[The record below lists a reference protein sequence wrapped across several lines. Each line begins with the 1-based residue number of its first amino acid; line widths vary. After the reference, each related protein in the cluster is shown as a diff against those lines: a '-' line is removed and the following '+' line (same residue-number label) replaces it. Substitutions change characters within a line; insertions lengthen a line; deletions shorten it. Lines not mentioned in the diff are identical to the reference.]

1 MKKRF
6 ISIVLAVLTVITMI
20 FCLSGCKKVDDNFP
34 VTIGH
39 TKISDKPKNVA
50 ILSDNIADIVLY
62 MDEFESQI
70 CAISDSC
77 TQTELTKYLESV
89 GPETN
94 PSIDALTRS
103 GAEYVL
109 TDTPLSE
116 NIVDK
121 LQNKGIT
128 VLNFMMP
135 ENDEQLQT
143 IYNSLGK
150 FFGGKPDGEQTAEAA
165 YSRLFTTLESAARE
179 TEGSN
184 IVKVACYLYLNE
196 DNKLCTFNGTDCNGM
211 VLNYIGAVNVA
222 SNFGSE
228 IVDTSIL
235 SLSKPDYIF
244 FDNQEVLDF
253 LRNDPQ
259 LSKLS
264 AVKDNRTLMIPREN
278 LERMGETLI
287 DTQKSML
294 SFIYDLNTDKETSPD
309 ESNAVSY
316 AENYGIT
323 IEDGVMYQYLDDAED
338 IKIIQQRL
346 MDLGYLVLEDS
357 TPTTYFGQK
366 TEEAVRAFQDANGL
380 ESTGIVNRTTLNK
393 LFLST
398 TLSVTGQT
406 VEPPKKPA
414 TTTPESTEPTEPATS
429 LTPSNNPDKTYD
441 IDLTLRKD
449 FEVNYDEGFED
460 VRVIQER
467 LHDLGFFTPEE
478 DYYTNIYGNQTAES
492 FKLFEA
498 ANGLEVDGIASY
510 EDLLV
515 LFPNNN
521 PNQ

>member
-6 ISIVLAVLTVITMI
+6 ISIILAILTLLTMTM
-20 FCLSGCKKVDDNFP
+20 CLSGCKKTDDNFP

-39 TKISDKPKNVA
+39 TEINDRPKNVA
-50 ILSDNIADIVLY
+50 VLSDNLADIILY

-77 TQTELTKYLESV
+77 TQTDLTKYLESV
-89 GPETN
+89 GSETN
-94 PSIDALTRS
+94 PSIDDLVRS

-109 TDTPLSE
+109 TDTPLSDK
-116 NIVDK
+116 IVEKLEDK
-121 LQNKGIT
+121 GMT
-128 VLNFMMP
+128 VLNFMIP
-135 ENDEQLQT
+135 ENDEQLEVV
-143 IYNSLGK
+143 YNTLGT
-150 FFGGKPDGEQTAEAA
+150 FFGGKPDGKQTAEAA
-165 YSRLFTTLESAARE
+165 YSRLFSTLETAVKQ

-196 DNKLCTFNGTDCNGM
+196 EGKLCTFNGSDCNGM
-211 VLNYIGAVNVA
+211 VLDYIGAVNVA
-222 SNFGSE
+222 SNFGNE

-244 FDNQEVLDF
+244 FDNQEVLNL
-253 LRNDPQ
+253 LRSDPQ

-264 AVKDNRTLMIPREN
+264 AVKENHTLMIPKEN

-287 DTQKSML
+287 ETQKSML
-294 SFIYDLNTDKETSPD
+294 SFIYDIPMGENTTPD
-309 ESNAVSY
+309 ESDATSY

-323 IEDGVMYQYLDDAED
+323 ITDTMYQYLDDAED
-338 IKIIQQRL
+338 IRIIQQRL
-346 MDLGYLVLEDS
+346 MDLGYLVLEDN

-366 TEEAVRAFQDANGL
+366 TEEAVRDFQDANGI

-398 TLSVTGQT
+398 TLSKSGQT

-414 TTTPESTEPTEPATS
+414 ATTPAETEPTESANP
-429 LTPSNNPDKTYD
+429 LTPSNDPNKTYD

-478 DYYTNIYGNQTAES
+478 DYYTNIFGNQTAES

-521 PNQ
+521 PEQ

>member
-1 MKKRF
+1 
-6 ISIVLAVLTVITMI
+6 
-20 FCLSGCKKVDDNFP
+20 
-34 VTIGH
+34 
-39 TKISDKPKNVA
+39 
-50 ILSDNIADIVLY
+50 
-62 MDEFESQI
+62 
-70 CAISDSC
+70 
-77 TQTELTKYLESV
+77 
-89 GPETN
+89 
-94 PSIDALTRS
+94 
-103 GAEYVL
+103 
-109 TDTPLSE
+109 
-116 NIVDK
+116 
-121 LQNKGIT
+121 
-128 VLNFMMP
+128 
-135 ENDEQLQT
+135 
-143 IYNSLGK
+143 
-150 FFGGKPDGEQTAEAA
+150 
-165 YSRLFTTLESAARE
+165 
-179 TEGSN
+179 
-184 IVKVACYLYLNE
+184 
-196 DNKLCTFNGTDCNGM
+196 M
-211 VLNYIGAVNVA
+211 VLDYIGAVNVA

-228 IVDTSIL
+228 LVDTSIL
-235 SLSKPDYIF
+235 ALSKPDYIF
-244 FDNQEVLDF
+244 FDDPEVLNF
-253 LRNDPQ
+253 LRSDEQ

-264 AVKDNRTLMIPREN
+264 AVKENRTLMIPKEN

-287 DTQKSML
+287 ETQKSML
-294 SFIYDLNTDKETSPD
+294 GFIYDIIPNGEVTPD
-309 ESNAVSY
+309 EADAKSY
-316 AENYGIT
+316 AEDYGIT
-323 IEDGVMYQYLDDAED
+323 ITDTMYQYLDDAED

-346 MDLGYLVLEDS
+346 MDLGYLVLEDN

-366 TEEAVRAFQDANGL
+366 TETAVRDFQDANGI

-398 TLSVTGQT
+398 TLSVTGQP

-414 TTTPESTEPTEPATS
+414 TTPEATEPTNPSSS
-429 LTPSNNPDKTYD
+429 LTPSNDPNKTYD

>member
-6 ISIVLAVLTVITMI
+6 ISIILAVLTVLTMTL
-20 FCLSGCKKVDDNFP
+20 CLSGCKKVDDNFP

-39 TKISDKPKNVA
+39 TEIPDRPKNVA
-50 ILSDNIADIVLY
+50 VLSDNLADIILY

-77 TQTELTKYLESV
+77 TQTDLTKYLESV
-89 GPETN
+89 GSETN
-94 PSIDALTRS
+94 PSIDDLERS

-109 TDTPLSE
+109 TDTPLS
-116 NIVDK
+116 DK
-121 LQNKGIT
+121 IIEKLESKGMT
-128 VLNFMMP
+128 VLNFMVP
-135 ENDEQLQT
+135 ENDKQLQT
-143 IYNSLGK
+143 IYNSLGT
-150 FFGGKPDGEQTAEAA
+150 FFGGKPDGKQTADAA
-165 YSRLFTTLESAARE
+165 YSRLFTTLEAAVKE

-196 DNKLCTFNGTDCNGM
+196 EGKLCTFNGSDCNGM
-211 VLNYIGAVNVA
+211 VLDYIGAVNVA

-228 IVDTSIL
+228 LVDTSIL
-235 SLSKPDYIF
+235 ALSKPDYIF
-244 FDNQEVLDF
+244 FDDPEVLNF
-253 LRNDPQ
+253 LRSDEQ

-264 AVKDNRTLMIPREN
+264 AVKENRTLMIPKEN

-287 DTQKSML
+287 ETQKSML
-294 SFIYDLNTDKETSPD
+294 GFIYDIIPNGEVTPD
-309 ESNAVSY
+309 EADAKSY
-316 AENYGIT
+316 AEDYGIT
-323 IEDGVMYQYLDDAED
+323 ITDTMYQYLDDAED

-346 MDLGYLVLEDS
+346 MDLGYLVLEDN

-366 TEEAVRAFQDANGL
+366 TETAVRDFQDANGI

-398 TLSVTGQT
+398 TLSVTGQP

-414 TTTPESTEPTEPATS
+414 TTPEATEPTNPSSS
-429 LTPSNNPDKTYD
+429 LTPSNDPNKTYD